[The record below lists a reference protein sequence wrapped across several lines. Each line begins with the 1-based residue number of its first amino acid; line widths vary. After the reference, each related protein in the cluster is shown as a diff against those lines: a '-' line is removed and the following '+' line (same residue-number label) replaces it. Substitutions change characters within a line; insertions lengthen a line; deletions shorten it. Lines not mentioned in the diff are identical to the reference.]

1 MGEERDN
8 LPFYVSIDG
17 GEPVRLEEIPEISEI
32 TLPESEPDDVT
43 MAVLPIRHVVFDIT
57 PPEQSQEWRDF
68 ISALVKAT
76 EKLNHELTELN
87 RKYEKGI
94 ENRKNRAIRRAKRQK
109 EKERRKR
116 LKEGAKRGD

>member
-8 LPFYVSIDG
+8 LPFYVSLDG
-17 GEPVRLEEIPEISEI
+17 EEPVRLEEIPEISEI
-32 TLPESEPDDVT
+32 TLPDPEPDGVT

-57 PPEQSQEWRDF
+57 PSEQSQEWRDF
-68 ISALVKAT
+68 INALVKAT

-87 RKYEKGI
+87 KKCEKGI

-116 LKEGAKRGD
+116 LKEGARSGD